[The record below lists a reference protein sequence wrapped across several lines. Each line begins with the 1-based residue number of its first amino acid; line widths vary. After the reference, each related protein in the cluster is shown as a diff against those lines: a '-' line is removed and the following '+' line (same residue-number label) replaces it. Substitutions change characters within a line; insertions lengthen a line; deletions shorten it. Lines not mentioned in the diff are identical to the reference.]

1 MNITARVMCF
11 AEHIRLEDELKK
23 YLEDTNVK
31 ERIFR
36 TVNENDLKKSV
47 KGYSSSIVTGESL
60 TKDETVITMSVKES
74 GIIEEITKI
83 IEKHEGVKE
92 VTNLV
97 YIDCVYLKTNRFNK
111 SIKDRDSGSL
121 RLAIEVSFFVN
132 KEIETF
138 PSVNHKIRDRVAN
151 FYVNMHIT
159 HELSKPKSIESD
171 ENNKSEKKKVTR
183 RKK

>member
-11 AEHIRLEDELKK
+11 ADHIRLEDDLKK
-23 YLEDTNVK
+23 YLEDTDVK
-31 ERIFR
+31 DRIFR
-36 TVNENDLKKSV
+36 TVNESVLEKSV
-47 KGYSSSIVTGESL
+47 KGYSSSIVTGKSL
-60 TKDETVITMSVKES
+60 TKDETVIIMSVKES

-97 YIDCVYLKTNRFNK
+97 HIDCIYLNNNRFRT
-111 SIKDRDSGSL
+111 SIKGIEVSSL
-121 RLAIEVSFFVN
+121 RLALEASFFVN
-132 KEIETF
+132 KETESI
-138 PSVNHKIRDRVAN
+138 PGVKSKIRDKVAK

-159 HELSKPKSIESD
+159 HELGKLKSGEAD
-171 ENNKSEKKKVTR
+171 EEVKTEKKKVTR